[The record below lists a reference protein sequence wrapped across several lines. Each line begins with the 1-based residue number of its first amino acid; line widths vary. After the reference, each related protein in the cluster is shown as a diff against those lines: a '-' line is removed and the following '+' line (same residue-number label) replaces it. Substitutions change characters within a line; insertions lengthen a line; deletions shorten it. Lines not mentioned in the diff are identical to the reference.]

1 MNKHGMHAALAT
13 LLIAVAGGPAMGQ
26 NPASSGHGDSAS
38 MAYMDAMASMN
49 RTMTGMQMT
58 GDADIDF
65 AQMMIPHH
73 QSAVDMA
80 EAYLRHGTDP
90 QLRALSQQIVT
101 SQREEIGTLQAWL
114 AKHRK
119 P

>member
-1 MNKHGMHAALAT
+1 
-13 LLIAVAGGPAMGQ
+13 
-26 NPASSGHGDSAS
+26 
-38 MAYMDAMASMN
+38 
-49 RTMTGMQMT
+49 
-58 GDADIDF
+58 
-65 AQMMIPHH
+65 MMILHH

-90 QLRALSQQIVT
+90 QLRALSQQVVT

>member
-1 MNKHGMHAALAT
+1 MTKHGMLGALAAL
-13 LLIAVAGGPAMGQ
+13 LITVAGGPAIGQ
-26 NPASSGHGDSAS
+26 SPASPGHDAS
-38 MAYMDAMASMN
+38 KAYMDAMASMN
-49 RTMTGMQMT
+49 RTMAGMRMT

-65 AQMMIPHH
+65 ARMMIPHH